1 MKDPFSAVPSRLRE
15 VHDEQD
21 EIEFVQAIN
30 EAAANLHKADAAL
43 SRIDSRSRQGAEVI
57 DLVAMEFMGGL
68 EDIDTLQRLA
78 NLIEKI
84 GLESKKIGERQ

>member
-1 MKDPFSAVPSRLRE
+1 MKNTFSAVPSRLRE

-21 EIEFVQAIN
+21 EAEFVQAIN
-30 EAAANLHKADAAL
+30 EAAANLHKAEAAL
-43 SRIDSRSRQGAEVI
+43 SRIDNRSRCGAEVI

-68 EDIDTLQRLA
+68 GNIDTLQGLA
-78 NLIEKI
+78 DLIEQI